1 MGLGRSLKLGR
12 VKKFIQ
18 PMQEDSVILF
28 QHRFVSFLIMMLKI
42 DDFVI
47 ELVFDVLTKNMYE
60 YLRKEYQQVSDRER
74 KCGVVMVT

>member
-18 PMQEDSVILF
+18 PMQKDSVILF
-28 QHRFVSFLIMMLKI
+28 QHRFVSFSIMMLKI

-47 ELVFDVLTKNMYE
+47 ELVFDVLTKICVNICARSISRSVME
-60 YLRKEYQQVSDRER
+60 K
-74 KCGVVMVT
+74 GNVVL